1 MKRLAPQVVLEG
13 GVKESMISVVCV
25 YNNEKSL
32 KDYLLRSL
40 NRQSCEYEPIL
51 LDNSQ
56 GQFQSAAE
64 ALNWGGGKAKGK
76 YIMFAHQDVML
87 GSHSW
92 LKEVEK
98 VLDKL
103 PNLGI
108 AGVAGKS
115 ENKKGVITNIKHGT
129 PAKLA
134 GEIQVENP
142 TKVQTLDEC
151 LVMIPK
157 SVFSV
162 LQFDEKTCDDWH
174 LYAVDYC
181 LSCKRLGFD
190 VYVIPMFLYH
200 RSEGVFTKSR
210 VQILKSLRLL
220 PKSYYLT
227 LEMVL
232 NKHRNQYKRVYTT
245 CGDWSTSHP
254 IILQRI
260 RTLANAGL
268 KLLFRKLRGDR
279 QKGTFLSLR

>member
-1 MKRLAPQVVLEG
+1 
-13 GVKESMISVVCV
+13 MISVVCV
-25 YNNEKSL
+25 YNNYENLRGNLLKSL
-32 KDYLLRSL
+32 ENQTSK
-40 NRQSCEYEPIL
+40 YEPIL

-64 ALNWGGGKAKGK
+64 ALNWGGGKAKEK
-76 YIMFAHQDVML
+76 YIMFVHQDVML

-92 LKEVEK
+92 LEEVEK

-108 AGVAGKS
+108 AGVVGKA

-134 GEIQVENP
+134 GELQIKNP

-151 LVMIPK
+151 LVMIPN

-162 LQFDEKTCDDWH
+162 LWFDEKTCDDWH
-174 LYAVDYC
+174 LYVVDYC

-190 VYVIPMFLYH
+190 VYVIPMFIYH
-200 RSEGVFTKSR
+200 KSDGIFTKSR
-210 VQILKSLRLL
+210 VQILKSLGFF
-220 PKSYYLT
+220 PESYYLT
-227 LEMVL
+227 LEML
-232 NKHRNQYKRVYTT
+232 LKKHRNQYKRVYTT

-260 RTLANAGL
+260 RILANHGL
-268 KLLFRKLRGDR
+268 KLLLRKLRGDR
-279 QKGTFLSLR
+279 QK